1 MSLRALIQQLSYQ
14 FRGKAVRLVQVPQ
27 VRLGQWPT
35 RAELGQ
41 HLAAPREQADEPA
54 FLAAEHIADRAAF
67 PVLAELRQ
75 GLLDQRRWQ
84 IFQRCG
90 AVGAPQ
96 HGERAPSSR
105 RST

>member
-1 MSLRALIQQLSYQ
+1 MAVSLRALIQQLGYQ

-41 HLAAPREQADEPA
+41 HLAAPGEQAGEPA

-67 PVLAELRQ
+67 LVLAELSQ
-75 GLLDQRRWQ
+75 GQLDQRRRQ
-84 IFQRCG
+84 
-90 AVGAPQ
+90 
-96 HGERAPSSR
+96 
-105 RST
+105 